1 MDAQLVIRGL
11 PERLAKDA
19 WWFLDEVHQTPQAS
33 GKAEATANIA
43 APQGN
48 LFLTGR
54 MSPKAIGALVVM
66 ILLADQLFWQTQ
78 LGISVAV
85 YTFAL
90 AACMLALKPG
100 GVTRKE
106 AALAMAFVAVCV
118 LPVVELVQPLSL
130 LFCAV
135 AIIGVLAWITTGT
148 YPKLLQTTKTLIEV
162 WFIGPFLL
170 PIEAATDLRASTS
183 RFDARAALRATAL
196 PLGIG
201 GLFLV
206 LFASANPL
214 IEAGLDGAFD
224 SELVSAEQF
233 SRGVFWV
240 IGACLLWPYLTA
252 SSRFTALTHKPTGIS
267 LPLTGLVNA
276 SSVRTSLILFN
287 VMFAVQTVSDIGVL
301 SGGMTL
307 PEGMTY
313 ASYAHRGAY
322 PLLIT
327 ALLSGAFAVMIRPM
341 VAQSALLRGLMYLW
355 LGQTLFLVLTAA
367 VRLGLYV
374 EAYTLTYLRVA
385 GFIWMGLIFVGIV
398 LIIVQLAQARPTA
411 WLLRGNGIAVAA
423 TLYACC
429 FINFVYL
436 ITDYN
441 MSHTAPEQ
449 LDLDYLCNL
458 GEQVIPAMME
468 FGEITDDT
476 ACGRGGLPA
485 LQFGP
490 IADWQEWGFRRWRLQ
505 RYLETYHDL

>member
-19 WWFLDEVHQTPQAS
+19 WWFLDEFHQSPHTS
-33 GKAEATANIA
+33 GKPATASID
-43 APQGN
+43 APQGAQ
-48 LFLTGR
+48 FLTKR
-54 MSPKAIGALVVM
+54 ISPKAIGALVLM
-66 ILLADQLFWQTQ
+66 IILADQLFWQTE
-78 LGISVAV
+78 LGISVAL
-85 YTFAL
+85 YTLAL

-100 GVTRKE
+100 GVARKE
-106 AALAMAFVAVCV
+106 AAVAMAFVTVCV

-170 PIEAATDLRASTS
+170 PIEAASDLRASSS
-183 RFDARAALRATAL
+183 RFDAKAALRATAL

-201 GLFLV
+201 GLFLI

-214 IEAGLDGAFD
+214 VEAGLERMTSFYLLT
-224 SELVSAEQF
+224 SEQF
-233 SRGVFWV
+233 SRGMFWI
-240 IGACLLWPYLTA
+240 IGACFLWPYLTA
-252 SSRFTALTHKPTGIS
+252 SSRFTALTHKPTAIS
-267 LPLTGLVNA
+267 LPVTGLVNA
-276 SSVRTSLILFN
+276 GSVRTSLILFN
-287 VMFAVQTVSDIGVL
+287 VMFAFQTFSDIGVL

-307 PEGMTY
+307 PEGMSY
-313 ASYAHRGAY
+313 ANYAHRGAY
-322 PLLIT
+322 PLLVT
-327 ALLSGAFAVMIRPM
+327 ALLSGAFAVAIRPL

-367 VRLGLYV
+367 IRLGLYV

-385 GFIWMGLIFVGIV
+385 AFIWMGLIFVGIV

-411 WLLRGNGIAVAA
+411 WLIRGNGIAMAA
-423 TLYACC
+423 TLYVCC
-429 FINFVYL
+429 FINFAYL

-441 MSHTAPEQ
+441 MANTAPEQ
-449 LDLDYLCNL
+449 LDLDYLCHL
-458 GEQVIPAMME
+458 GEQVIPAMMA

-485 LQFGP
+485 LRFEP

-505 RYLETYHDL
+505 RYLETYHDF

>member
-1 MDAQLVIRGL
+1 MDTQLVIRGL

-33 GKAEATANIA
+33 EKTATANIA
-43 APQGN
+43 APHGS

-54 MSPKAIGALVVM
+54 MSPKAIGALAVM
-66 ILLADQLFWQTQ
+66 ILLADQLFWQTE
-78 LGISVAV
+78 LGISVAL
-85 YTFAL
+85 YTLAL
-90 AACMLALKPG
+90 AACMLAMKPG

-106 AALAMAFVAVCV
+106 AGLAMAFVAVCV

-130 LFCAV
+130 LFCVA

-162 WFIGPFLL
+162 WFIGPLLL

-183 RFDARAALRATAL
+183 RFDAKAALRATAL

-201 GLFLV
+201 GLFLI

-214 IEAGLDGAFD
+214 VEAGLGRVTAFHLI
-224 SELVSAEQF
+224 SSEQF

-252 SSRFTALTHKPTGIS
+252 SSRFTALTHKPTAIS

-276 SSVRTSLILFN
+276 GSVRSSLILFN
-287 VMFAVQTVSDIGVL
+287 VMFAVQTFSDIGVL

-327 ALLSGAFAVMIRPM
+327 ALLSGAFAIAIRPM

-367 VRLGLYV
+367 IRLGLYV

-385 GFIWMGLIFVGIV
+385 AFIWMGLIFVGIV
-398 LIIVQLAQARPTA
+398 LIIVQMAQNRPTA
-411 WLLRGNGIAVAA
+411 WLMRGNGIAVAA
-423 TLYACC
+423 TLYVCC
-429 FINFVYL
+429 FINFAYL

-441 MSHTAPEQ
+441 MSQTTPEQ
-449 LDLDYLCNL
+449 LDLEYLCNL

-485 LQFGP
+485 LRFDP

>member
-1 MDAQLVIRGL
+1 MDAQLVICGL

-19 WWFLDEVHQTPQAS
+19 WWFLDEVHQAPQTS
-33 GKAEATANIA
+33 EKTATANTV
-43 APQGN
+43 APQGG

-66 ILLADQLFWQTQ
+66 ILLADQLFWQTE
-78 LGISVAV
+78 LGISVAL
-85 YTFAL
+85 YTLAL

-106 AALAMAFVAVCV
+106 AGLAMAFVAVCV
-118 LPVVELVQPLSL
+118 LPVVEMLQPLSL

-135 AIIGVLAWITTGT
+135 AIIGVLGWIATGT
-148 YPKLLQTTKTLIEV
+148 YPKVLQTTKMLIEV

-170 PIEAATDLRASTS
+170 PIEAASDIRANTS
-183 RFDARAALRATAL
+183 RFDAKAALRATAL
-196 PLGIG
+196 PLVIG
-201 GLFLV
+201 GLFLI

-214 IEAGLDGAFD
+214 VEAGLDRVTSFHLLSSD
-224 SELVSAEQF
+224 QI
-233 SRGVFWV
+233 SRVVFWV

-252 SSRFTALTHKPTGIS
+252 SGRFTALTHKPTAIA

-276 SSVRTSLILFN
+276 GSVRTSLILFN
-287 VMFAVQTVSDIGVL
+287 VMFAVQTFSDIGVL

-307 PEGMTY
+307 PDGMSY

-327 ALLSGAFAVMIRPM
+327 ALLSGAFAIAIRPL

-367 VRLGLYV
+367 LRLSLYV

-385 GFIWMGLIFVGIV
+385 AFIWMGLIFVGIV
-398 LIIVQLAQARPTA
+398 LIIVQMAQARPTA
-411 WLLRGNGIAVAA
+411 WLMRGNGVAVAA

-429 FINFVYL
+429 FINFAYL

-449 LDLDYLCNL
+449 LDLEYLCNL
-458 GEQVIPAMME
+458 GEQVIPAMMD
-468 FGEITDDT
+468 FGEITDNT

-485 LQFGP
+485 LRFDP
-490 IADWQEWGFRRWRLQ
+490 ITDWQEWGFRRWRLQ